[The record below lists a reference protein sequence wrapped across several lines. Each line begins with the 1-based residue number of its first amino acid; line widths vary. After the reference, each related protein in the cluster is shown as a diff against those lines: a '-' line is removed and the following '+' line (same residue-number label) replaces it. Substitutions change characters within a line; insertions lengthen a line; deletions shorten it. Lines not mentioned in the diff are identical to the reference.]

1 MEYYKLYIN
10 GKWLDSSDGQTFV
23 TKNPATGEE
32 VNRFAQAT
40 PSDVDN
46 ACAAAREA
54 FERDVWSGLNPDQR
68 ADYLLKVAAI
78 IRREESAYEI
88 IEASETGKPICETRI
103 VDIPYSYWAFEYFAN
118 NAREI
123 TGEVIPTFGDHGGD
137 NLFNFTTYEPFGV
150 AAIISPFNF
159 PLHLMTRSLAPALM
173 AGNTCVCKA
182 SSITPSTLALL
193 AEAFDEAGVP
203 SGVVNVVHGK
213 GSVCGNAL
221 VKNAE
226 VDIIGFTGSEEV
238 GRKLLKVSADS
249 PIMKKVVLEL
259 GGKGPMIVF
268 PDCDLEVATDASL
281 IGFCKNQGQVCSA
294 ITRLILHKD
303 IYERYLEMLVKKVTR
318 LKIGNI
324 LDDTTEFGSL
334 ISSQHLKEV
343 DDDVKKAVEQGAKIL
358 CGGKRYDV
366 GDCKNGNFYEPT
378 ILTNV
383 TPEMECFQKE
393 IFGPVLVVT
402 KFETA
407 QEGIDLANNTTFG
420 LGANVFSQNMK
431 KAYWVSKKLNAG
443 SVWVNLCYGAQ
454 LSCPFGGNRN
464 SGQGREYGMPG
475 LKEYLKI
482 KNNCWG
488 VRDDGDSEYC
498 E

>member
-10 GKWLDSSDGQTFV
+10 GKWVDSSDGQTFV
-23 TKNPATGEE
+23 TQNPATGEE

-54 FERDVWSGLNPDQR
+54 FESDVWSGLNPDQR

-78 IRREESAYEI
+78 IRRKESAYEI

-123 TGEVIPTFGDHGGD
+123 TGEVIPTFGGHGGD

-213 GSVCGNAL
+213 GSVCGDAL

-238 GRKLLKVSADS
+238 GRKLLKV
-249 PIMKKVVLEL
+249 
-259 GGKGPMIVF
+259 
-268 PDCDLEVATDASL
+268 
-281 IGFCKNQGQVCSA
+281 
-294 ITRLILHKD
+294 
-303 IYERYLEMLVKKVTR
+303 
-318 LKIGNI
+318 
-324 LDDTTEFGSL
+324 
-334 ISSQHLKEV
+334 
-343 DDDVKKAVEQGAKIL
+343 
-358 CGGKRYDV
+358 
-366 GDCKNGNFYEPT
+366 
-378 ILTNV
+378 
-383 TPEMECFQKE
+383 
-393 IFGPVLVVT
+393 
-402 KFETA
+402 
-407 QEGIDLANNTTFG
+407 
-420 LGANVFSQNMK
+420 
-431 KAYWVSKKLNAG
+431 
-443 SVWVNLCYGAQ
+443 
-454 LSCPFGGNRN
+454 
-464 SGQGREYGMPG
+464 
-475 LKEYLKI
+475 
-482 KNNCWG
+482 
-488 VRDDGDSEYC
+488 
-498 E
+498 